1 MTQHPAPLQAT
12 GPPRRDRVATR
23 AWSAE
28 RVLAELSERAPEY
41 APEEAPVTE
50 RAPDPAGHR
59 GAERAAPESLRVA
72 ASHEDARPALRRDPT
87 LPWRERVLRALRA
100 PVWAGVTVFVIV
112 VLVAV
117 GVAAVRSGGAASPV
131 SRVSPGAPGKQVAN
145 ASPGETSAEGAQPH
159 ALPAAGD
166 SPPSDAAGS
175 GATLWIHV
183 VGEVRDPGLV
193 ELAAAARVADAIAAA
208 GGATAAAE
216 LAGVNLARTLQDGEQ
231 LRVPNAQE
239 AAAAGPPGAA
249 DGIAPGT
256 DGTAR
261 GEPGGGA
268 AQPTAQF
275 VSLSRAS
282 AAELE
287 TLPRIGPALAAR
299 ILEWRESNGGFASV
313 EQLLEVPGIGD
324 KTLDGLREYVVP

>member
-1 MTQHPAPLQAT
+1 M
-12 GPPRRDRVATR
+12 
-23 AWSAE
+23 
-28 RVLAELSERAPEY
+28 LAELSEHAPQSAPEK
-41 APEEAPVTE
+41 APVTG

-100 PVWAGVTVFVIV
+100 PVWAGITVFVIV

-131 SRVSPGAPGKQVAN
+131 SRVSPGVPGEHAAN
-145 ASPGETSAEGAQPH
+145 APPGETSAEGAKPH

-166 SPPSDAAGS
+166 SLPSDAAGS

-193 ELAAAARVADAIAAA
+193 ELAPASRVADAIAAA
-208 GGATAAAE
+208 GGATEAAE
-216 LAGVNLARTLQDGEQ
+216 LAGVNLARPLQDGEQ
-231 LRVPNAQE
+231 VRVPNAQE
-239 AAAAGPPGAA
+239 AAVAGAPGAA
-249 DGIAPGT
+249 DGIAPGGS
-256 DGTAR
+256 GTAR
-261 GEPGGGA
+261 GETARGETARGETGGGA
-268 AQPTAQF
+268 AQPAAHL

-287 TLPRIGPALAAR
+287 TLPRIGPALAAS
-299 ILEWRESNGGFASV
+299 ILEWRESNGGFVSI
-313 EQLLEVPGIGD
+313 EQLLEVPGIGE